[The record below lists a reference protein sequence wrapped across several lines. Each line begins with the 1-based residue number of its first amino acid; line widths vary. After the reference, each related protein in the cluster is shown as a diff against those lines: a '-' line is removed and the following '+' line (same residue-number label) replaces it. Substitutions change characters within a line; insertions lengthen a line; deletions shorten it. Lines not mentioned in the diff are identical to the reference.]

1 MPKHFEG
8 ETIGETPKADWPKI
22 YAECAKHRRFGLKVM
37 SEVEHI
43 TEQQRRWYKGIA
55 IPHMVRNDENGET
68 AEWWDTEIKSQC
80 GGLQYLKKEGIVMEV
95 KLGNEVTRVTIGRL
109 TTKGV
114 GKRNM
119 TAFIEEILAKSIH
132 NGWGISPPDKELRS
146 K

>member
-1 MPKHFEG
+1 
-8 ETIGETPKADWPKI
+8 
-22 YAECAKHRRFGLKVM
+22 
-37 SEVEHI
+37 
-43 TEQQRRWYKGIA
+43 
-55 IPHMVRNDENGET
+55 MVRNDENGET

-80 GGLQYLKKEGIVMEV
+80 GGLQYLKKEGIVVEL
-95 KLGNEVTRVTIGRL
+95 KLGNEITRVTIGRL